1 MQAEASKTGTQPDGT
16 FAVET
21 PRKPAGQ
28 AQTAAPAWAQTLIAQ
43 TNTLVDIYAET
54 LQHASRHGIAVK
66 PEDVRSLLV
75 TSFIQLS
82 QKGAAMQ
89 PNGKV
94 TAKTVQSFEE
104 FTSARA
110 AKETAELAEL
120 AQLAEQAETGK
131 PARKRK
137 APKPPVEVKEA
148 SLADLLLQAITIVNN
163 RTGRRPQA
171 ERIREEVL
179 FDVLQAAIR
188 GK

>member
-1 MQAEASKTGTQPDGT
+1 
-16 FAVET
+16 
-21 PRKPAGQ
+21 
-28 AQTAAPAWAQTLIAQ
+28 
-43 TNTLVDIYAET
+43 
-54 LQHASRHGIAVK
+54 
-66 PEDVRSLLV
+66 
-75 TSFIQLS
+75 
-82 QKGAAMQ
+82 MQ

-120 AQLAEQAETGK
+120 AALAEQAETGK
-131 PARKRK
+131 PAPRKRK

-163 RTGRRPQA
+163 RTGRRSQA

-179 FDVLQAAIR
+179 FDVLQAALK
-188 GK
+188 GTK